1 MKSNSIQEVEN
12 KKKQDNHTVQ
22 DVQED
27 DDSDENSIK
36 LAEKRIKNNK
46 KTQLEQRVH
55 KFDFS

>member
-1 MKSNSIQEVEN
+1 MKRNSIQEVEN

-46 KTQLEQRVH
+46 KT
-55 KFDFS
+55 

>member
-12 KKKQDNHTVQ
+12 KKNHTVQ

-46 KTQLEQRVH
+46 KT
-55 KFDFS
+55 

>member
-22 DVQED
+22 GVQED

-46 KTQLEQRVH
+46 KT
-55 KFDFS
+55 